1 MKVIAQVDE
10 LRAEI
15 RRARQQFREA
25 HEDREAVVGFV
36 PTMGYLHA
44 GHESLIESA
53 RAQCDI
59 VVLSIYVNPLQFG
72 PSEDLATYPR
82 DLERDTAVAKE
93 RGVDIVFAP
102 TDAEMYPGASDGG
115 IPVAPKVR
123 VAVNDLSDV
132 LCGASRP
139 GHFDGV
145 ATVVLKLLN
154 IVQPDR
160 AYFGKKD
167 AQQLAVI
174 KKMVADFN
182 MAVEI
187 MACETLREA
196 DGLAMSSRNVY
207 LSEEERKQAIVLFEA
222 LNLVEQLIDERV
234 DVTVAELVAAMHD
247 HIHQAPLAVIDYVSI
262 LSYPRLEAFD
272 DNEQIAHIRRH
283 NELIIAL
290 AVKFGKTRL
299 IDNRILRK
307 IE

>member
-1 MKVIAQVDE
+1 MMKVIAQVDE

-25 HEDREAVVGFV
+25 HAGKEAIVGFV
-36 PTMGYLHA
+36 PTMGYLHE
-44 GHESLIESA
+44 GHESLIERA

-82 DLERDTAVAKE
+82 DLERDTAVAQE

-102 TDAEMYPGASDGG
+102 TDAEMYPGGSDAE
-115 IPVAPKVR
+115 IPVPKIR
-123 VAVNDLSDV
+123 VVVNELSDV

-160 AYFGKKD
+160 AYFGMKD

-174 KKMVADFN
+174 KQMVADFN

-187 MACETLREA
+187 IACETLREA

-207 LSEEERKQAIVLFEA
+207 LSEEERKQAIVLYEA
-222 LNLVEQLIDERV
+222 LNLAEQLIEERV

-247 HIHQAPLAVIDYVSI
+247 HIHQALLAVIDYVSI

-272 DNEQIAHIRRH
+272 DNEQIAHIRRQ